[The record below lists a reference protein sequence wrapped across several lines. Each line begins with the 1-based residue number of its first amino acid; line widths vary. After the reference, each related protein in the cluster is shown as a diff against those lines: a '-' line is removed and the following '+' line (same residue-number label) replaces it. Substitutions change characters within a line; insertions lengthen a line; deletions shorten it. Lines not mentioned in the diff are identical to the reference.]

1 MKRVLIIGGGI
12 VGLATAYKLGKRFPH
27 LQITLLEKEPRVGA
41 HQSGNN
47 SGVMHSGLYY
57 KPDSSK
63 AKLAV
68 SGLREMTAFCREN
81 NIPHDVCGKL
91 VVATDASELP
101 RLKMLMERGAQN
113 GLENL
118 RWLNSD
124 EIAEF
129 EPHARG
135 VAALR
140 VPQTGIA
147 DYPRVCE
154 VLAQKIAE
162 QGGRVVTSGE
172 VKQLS
177 VISNQWIA
185 QTTAGDFAGDFL
197 LTCAGL
203 HADRVAELAGE
214 ARGIRIVPFRGEYYR
229 LKKSRAHM
237 VRNLIYPV
245 PDPRFP
251 FLGVHFTRRACG
263 GVECGPNAV
272 LAFAREGY
280 RKTDFNA
287 RDLMDAASYSGFWHL
302 IARHWRMAASELQR
316 SLSKNLFAASL
327 QKLVP
332 EIQAADL
339 EAGGAGVRAQA
350 IDAQG
355 NLVEDFLFIEHANAL
370 HVLNAPSPA
379 ATASLAIGDV
389 IADKISNRF

>member
-1 MKRVLIIGGGI
+1 
-12 VGLATAYKLGKRFPH
+12 
-27 LQITLLEKEPRVGA
+27 
-41 HQSGNN
+41 
-47 SGVMHSGLYY
+47 
-57 KPDSSK
+57 
-63 AKLAV
+63 V

-81 NIPHDVCGKL
+81 NIPHDICGKL
-91 VVATDASELP
+91 VVATDASESP

-118 RWLNSD
+118 CWLKAD

-140 VPQTGIA
+140 VPQTGIV
-147 DYPRVCE
+147 DYRGVCATLVE
-154 VLAQKIAE
+154 KIAE
-162 QGGRVVTSGE
+162 QGSRVITNAQVI
-172 VKQLS
+172 QLTPDTGH
-177 VISNQWIA
+177 WTA
-185 QTTAGDFAGDFL
+185 QTTAGDFPGDFL

-203 HADRVAELAGE
+203 HADRIAEMAGE
-214 ARGIRIVPFRGEYYR
+214 ARAARIVPFRGEYYR
-229 LKKSRAHM
+229 LKKSREHL
-237 VRNLIYPV
+237 VRDLIYPV

-251 FLGVHFTRRACG
+251 FLGVHFTRRARG

-280 RKTDFNA
+280 RKTSVDF
-287 RDLMDAASYSGFWHL
+287 RDLMDTLTFSGFWHL
-302 IARHWRMAASELQR
+302 MARHWRMAASELQR
-316 SLSKNLFAASL
+316 SFSKNLFAASL

-332 EIQAADL
+332 EIQPADL

-355 NLVEDFLFIEHANAL
+355 NLVEDFLFVERANAL

-389 IADKISNRF
+389 IAEKVAGKF